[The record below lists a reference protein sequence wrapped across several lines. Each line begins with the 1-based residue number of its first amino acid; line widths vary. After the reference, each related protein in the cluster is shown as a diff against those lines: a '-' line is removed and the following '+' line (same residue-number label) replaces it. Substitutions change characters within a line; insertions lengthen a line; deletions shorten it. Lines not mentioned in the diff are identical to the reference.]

1 MTSDAEKGA
10 KAASKCAK
18 AASKGDKA
26 VSKGDSG
33 AGKGDIQRSIP
44 LQQEWDHNYER
55 IFGVLREDWPKC
67 NDCKQPLIFDE
78 EEQFADCNC
87 GTSEWGEI
95 RPENWKGR
103 QRHHLRQT
111 VVITDND
118 PGDEND
124 SKT

>member
-1 MTSDAEKGA
+1 MTSDAEKGT
-10 KAASKCAK
+10 KAASKGDK

-67 NDCKQPLIFDE
+67 NDCKQPFIFDE
-78 EEQFADCNC
+78 EEPFAHCNC
-87 GTSEWGEI
+87 GTTEWGEI

-103 QRHHLRQT
+103 QRHHLRQL

-124 SKT
+124 SKA

>member
-10 KAASKCAK
+10 KAASKGDK
-18 AASKGDKA
+18 AVSKGDKA

-67 NDCKQPLIFDE
+67 NDCKQPFIFDE
-78 EEQFADCNC
+78 EEPFAYCNC